1 MLEFGDAVDDTAG
14 GETVA
19 VLEVVFNEYLFLL
32 AAAAAEGDEFEG
44 GAVRDVVNFE
54 SSTRY
59 DLKSGIIWL
68 FFCIF

>member
-1 MLEFGDAVDDTAG
+1 MLVFGGAVDDAVG

-19 VLEVVFNEYLFLL
+19 VFEVVFNEYLFLL
-32 AAAAAEGDEFEG
+32 AAAAEGDEFEE